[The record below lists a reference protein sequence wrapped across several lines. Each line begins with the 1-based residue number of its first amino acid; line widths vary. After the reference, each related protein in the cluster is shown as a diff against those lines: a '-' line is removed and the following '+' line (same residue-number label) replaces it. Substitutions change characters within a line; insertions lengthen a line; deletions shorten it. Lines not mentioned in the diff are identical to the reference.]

1 MKEPKIRFKGFKGEW
16 ENTPFSE
23 TFDSLKNNS
32 LSRAELSDSGEVM
45 NIHYG
50 DVLIKYGEC
59 VDVIKEVE
67 TFVKDE
73 EVAKK
78 LHQSCAIKNG
88 DVIFA
93 DAAEDNTVGKCSE
106 VIANENDAIVSGL
119 HTIACRP
126 KKDFAP
132 MYLGYYLN
140 SNAYHDQ
147 LLPHI
152 QGTKI
157 SSISKKAIS
166 QTHINSPLEKD
177 EQQSIASYFQHL
189 DSLIQST
196 TKKIESL
203 KQVKAASLQSMFP
216 QEGETTPRVRFK
228 GFEGEWEK
236 KTLGDCLTINN
247 ERNQSNVYGINDV
260 LSVSDEVGVV
270 NQIKLLGRS
279 YAGKSVVNYRVLKTN
294 QIVYTKSPLKSKP
307 YGIIKVNKGDIGIVS
322 VLYAVYDANENV
334 YPDYIHYYFEPIHRI
349 NNYLLPLINKGAKN
363 TMNISDE
370 MALTGNIWIPSLEE
384 QKKIADFLQALDS
397 QITLQTLRLEK
408 LKQIKAACLDNMFV

>member
-1 MKEPKIRFKGFKGEW
+1 MKEPKIRFKGFQGEW
-16 ENTPFSE
+16 ETRHVGELCDVLTGFPFEGSKILPKGKELLMRGINITEGFIRHSE
-23 TFDSLKNNS
+23 DIDRYYDEDSSMLSKYRLQENDLVIGMDGSKVGKNSALVTKKEVNS
-32 LSRAELSDSGEVM
+32 LLVQRVARLRNNNPHLIHLIQISLGSEKFFEYVDSMKTSSAIPHISPSD
-45 NIHYG
+45 
-50 DVLIKYGEC
+50 
-59 VDVIKEVE
+59 
-67 TFVKDE
+67 
-73 EVAKK
+73 
-78 LHQSCAIKNG
+78 IKNF
-88 DVIFA
+88 V
-93 DAAEDNTVGKCSE
+93 V
-106 VIANENDAIVSGL
+106 
-119 HTIACRP
+119 
-126 KKDFAP
+126 
-132 MYLGYYLN
+132 
-140 SNAYHDQ
+140 
-147 LLPHI
+147 
-152 QGTKI
+152 
-157 SSISKKAIS
+157 SISV
-166 QTHINSPLEKD
+166 NDD
-177 EQQSIASYFQHL
+177 EIKLVSDYFQHL

-203 KQVKAASLQSMFP
+203 KQVKAASMQSMFP

-384 QKKIADFLQALDS
+384 QKKIADYLQALDS

>member
-1 MKEPKIRFKGFKGEW
+1 MKEPKIRFNEFKGEW
-16 ENTPFSE
+16 KEVTLGEIAPLIGGYAFQSANFEKTGIPIVRISNI
-23 TFDSLKNNS
+23 L
-32 LSRAELSDSGEVM
+32 DSGIVG
-45 NIHYG
+45 G
-50 DVLIKYGEC
+50 DFAKYKCFEG
-59 VDVIKEVE
+59 DILFRLYDGDTVIAMSGATTGKVAVVKTQTFLYQNQRVGKFSRTDKIYYPFVSIFVSSKKFTKELN
-67 TFVKDE
+67 
-73 EVAKK
+73 KK
-78 LHQSCAIKNG
+78 LTASAQPNAS
-88 DVIFA
+88 
-93 DAAEDNTVGKCSE
+93 S
-106 VIANENDAIVSGL
+106 
-119 HTIACRP
+119 
-126 KKDFAP
+126 KDIDSVRLSFP
-132 MYLGYYLN
+132 
-140 SNAYHDQ
+140 
-147 LLPHI
+147 
-152 QGTKI
+152 
-157 SSISKKAIS
+157 SS
-166 QTHINSPLEKD
+166 KD
-177 EQQSIASYFQHL
+177 EQQKIASFFTTL
-189 DSLIQST
+189 DAQISAST
-196 TKKIESL
+196 SRLASL
-203 KQVKAASLQSMFP
+203 KQIKAASLQAMFP
-216 QEGETTPRVRFK
+216 QEGETVPKLRFK

-363 TMNISDE
+363 TMNISDK

-384 QKKIADFLQALDS
+384 QNTIANYLKALDH
-397 QITLQTLRLEK
+397 QITLHTQRLEK

>member
-1 MKEPKIRFKGFKGEW
+1 MECTIVLTNSAEHGIIPQNDFFDHAIANNKNIGGYYIVSPDDFVYNPRVSVTAPVGPINRSLLDFQGVMSPLYLVFKINAINKDYLNIFYKTNKWHTFMKLEGNCGARF
-16 ENTPFSE
+16 
-23 TFDSLKNNS
+23 DR
-32 LSRAELSDSGEVM
+32 LSISD
-45 NIHYG
+45 
-50 DVLIKYGEC
+50 DQ
-59 VDVIKEVE
+59 
-67 TFVKDE
+67 FVKMP
-73 EVAKK
+73 
-78 LHQSCAIKNG
+78 LTH
-88 DVIFA
+88 
-93 DAAEDNTVGKCSE
+93 
-106 VIANENDAIVSGL
+106 
-119 HTIACRP
+119 P
-126 KKDFAP
+126 KDH
-132 MYLGYYLN
+132 
-140 SNAYHDQ
+140 S
-147 LLPHI
+147 
-152 QGTKI
+152 
-157 SSISKKAIS
+157 
-166 QTHINSPLEKD
+166 

-189 DSLIQST
+189 DSLIQLT

-370 MALTGNIWIPSLEE
+370 MALTSKIWIPSLEE

>member
-1 MKEPKIRFKGFKGEW
+1 MGNFSNSSAKIVEKGTLLYALYGATSGDVAISKIRGAINQAILAIIPYK
-16 ENTPFSE
+16 S
-23 TFDSLKNNS
+23 
-32 LSRAELSDSGEVM
+32 
-45 NIHYG
+45 
-50 DVLIKYGEC
+50 
-59 VDVIKEVE
+59 VE
-67 TFVKDE
+67 TDFLADFLLCNKNKIVGELLQGGQGNLSGSLVKDIN
-73 EVAKK
+73 VTYPC
-78 LHQSCAIKNG
+78 L
-88 DVIFA
+88 
-93 DAAEDNTVGKCSE
+93 SE
-106 VIANENDAIVSGL
+106 QRA
-119 HTIACRP
+119 
-126 KKDFAP
+126 
-132 MYLGYYLN
+132 
-140 SNAYHDQ
+140 
-147 LLPHI
+147 
-152 QGTKI
+152 
-157 SSISKKAIS
+157 
-166 QTHINSPLEKD
+166 
-177 EQQSIASYFQHL
+177 IASYFQHL

-203 KQVKAASLQSMFP
+203 KQVKAASMQSMFP
-216 QEGETTPRVRFK
+216 KEGETTPRVRFK

-370 MALTGNIWIPSLEE
+370 MALTGYIWIPSLEE
-384 QKKIADFLQALDS
+384 QNTIANYLKALDR
-397 QITLQTLRLEK
+397 QITLHTQRLEK
-408 LKQIKAACLDNMFV
+408 LKQIKAACLDKMFV